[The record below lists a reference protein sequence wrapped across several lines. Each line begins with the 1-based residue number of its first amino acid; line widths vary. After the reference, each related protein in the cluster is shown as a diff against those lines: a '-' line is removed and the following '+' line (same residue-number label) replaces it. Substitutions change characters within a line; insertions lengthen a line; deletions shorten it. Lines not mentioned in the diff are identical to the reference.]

1 MSKAKR
7 KPAPKRWARAQEGL
21 TDSQAVSLATMAT
34 AVLFVETAAEVLQE
48 EYDWS
53 KERAAEFATRL
64 LIRAGRRRGR
74 SERRPLWTAH
84 GQAARGADA
93 VLC

>member
-64 LIRAGRRRGR
+64 LIRAGEKGGKMREEA
-74 SERRPLWTAH
+74 ERKAGPVGEPAE
-84 GQAARGADA
+84 GAS
-93 VLC
+93 